1 MGKSKLSILILLVAL
16 GFSIGPVSAVDIYVP
31 STSTNQDIQDIL
43 DINATDGDNIIFNSG
58 ATHTGIHLNCSKALN
73 FIGNGATLVGTGS
86 NHVLTITGSS
96 GITIRGLTFNVNG
109 YKNGITGSEVFNAKI
124 ENNTIKNG
132 GDGIN
137 IFRYYRNLTINNN
150 TITNMSTSYGDGI
163 SLVNHNATSNETTT
177 STTVSNNVIDD
188 VVYGIF
194 LGGNF
199 KGNVTSNT
207 ITDAGTAGMNI
218 TGKKQPYQ
226 GCLIADIT
234 SNTITSSN
242 IGISMENPDVI
253 YINLSNNDVTS
264 TADSLLKGIYFRMD
278 PNSYTKIMNSNTYN
292 NAWDDLEEN
301 GAYWP

>member
-1 MGKSKLSILILLVAL
+1 MEKNKLWILILMVAM
-16 GFSIGPVSAVDIYVP
+16 GFSIGPVSAEDINVP
-31 STSTNQDIQDIL
+31 STSTNAQIQEIL
-43 DINATDGDNIIFNSG
+43 NNATDGDNIIFASG
-58 ATHTGIHLNCSKALN
+58 ATHTGIHLNCSKRLN
-73 FIGNGATLVGTGS
+73 LVGNGAILVGDGS
-86 NHVLTITGSS
+86 YHVLTITGSS

-109 YKNGITGSEVFNAKI
+109 YKNAITGSEVFNAKI
-124 ENNTIKNG
+124 ENNTILNG

-163 SLVNHNATSNETTT
+163 SLVNHNSTSNETTT

-207 ITDAGTAGMNI
+207 ITDASTSGMNI

-242 IGISMENPDVI
+242 IGISIENPDVI